1 MGGAVVTAA
10 AAAAPGRVRSLSLVA
25 PAGVGT
31 AVDADYL
38 RGFVAAGS
46 RRELRPYARKLFA
59 DEKQVTRQLLD
70 DMLKLKRIDG
80 VQDGLRTLLGTLLDG
95 DEQAIDAIAL
105 LSKVPA
111 PVAVVW
117 GRQDAVLPASNA
129 DALAG
134 RVTVRFVDRAGH
146 MAHME
151 NPAAVRVAIESV
163 LG

>member
-1 MGGAVVTAA
+1 M
-10 AAAAPGRVRSLSLVA
+10 
-25 PAGVGT
+25 
-31 AVDADYL
+31 
-38 RGFVAAGS
+38 
-46 RRELRPYARKLFA
+46 
-59 DEKQVTRQLLD
+59 TRQLLD